1 MIIVLYID
9 NFIDIFRAGCN
20 SLPAVKPASEEEWH
34 DYFSDA

>member
-20 SLPAVKPASEEEWH
+20 SEADSTVWMKE
-34 DYFSDA
+34 DKR